1 MPVVRAGGGSE
12 LLVAAGSA
20 RWWRERERRLFRRRP
35 RADGL
40 TIERI
45 IEAALAVVDQD
56 GLEALTV
63 RRIASEFETGSASLY
78 RHFSSR
84 EELLVLLVDHVIG
97 DVRLPPA
104 RFRGRAKVE
113 WLAVELRRVLMDHPE
128 LVSALRAAPLLGP
141 NAMRGAESGL
151 ASLIESGYEPD
162 VAVRAY
168 LALVDYVLG
177 TVFFDTRESSRRL
190 GRGAASGERIDALPG
205 EAFPTLR
212 AHQAEFA
219 LPSQAEVFSFGLR
232 AFLDGLERR
241 YRGSPGSTDASS
253 AR

>member
-12 LLVAAGSA
+12 LLAAAGSA
-20 RWWRERERRLFRRRP
+20 RWWRERETRLVRRRP
-35 RADGL
+35 RTDGL

-45 IEAALAVVDQD
+45 IEVALAVVDDD

-63 RRIASEFETGSASLY
+63 RRIASEFATGSASLY
-78 RHFSSR
+78 RHLSSR

-104 RFRGRAKVE
+104 RLRGRAKVE
-113 WLAVELRRVLMDHPE
+113 RLAAELRRVLMDHPG
-128 LVSALRAAPLLGP
+128 LVPALRAAPLLGP
-141 NAMRGAESGL
+141 NAMRGAERGL
-151 ASLIESGYEPD
+151 ASLIEAGYEPG

-177 TVFFDTRESSRRL
+177 TVFFDTRSSSHRR
-190 GRGAASGERIDALPG
+190 GRGTAGRDRIDALPA

-212 AHQAEFA
+212 AHRAA
-219 LPSQAEVFSFGLR
+219 LAAPSEEEVFWFGLR

-241 YRGSPGSTDASS
+241 YPGPTSSTNASS

>member
-1 MPVVRAGGGSE
+1 MPVVRAGGGPE
-12 LLVAAGSA
+12 LPAVAGSA
-20 RWWRERERRLFRRRP
+20 RWWRQRESRLFRRRP

-45 IEAALAVVDQD
+45 IEVALGVIDGD

-78 RHFSSR
+78 RHFASR
-84 EELLVLLVDHVIG
+84 EELLVLLVDDVIG
-97 DVRLPPA
+97 SVRLPPA
-104 RFRGRAKVE
+104 RLSGRARVE
-113 WLAVELRRVLMDHPE
+113 WLAGELRRVLMNHPH
-128 LVSALRAAPLLGP
+128 LVPALRASPLLGP
-141 NAMRGAESGL
+141 NAMRGADSGL
-151 ASLIESGYEPD
+151 ASLIEAGYEPV

-177 TVFFDTRESSRRL
+177 TVFFDTRSPSRR
-190 GRGAASGERIDALPG
+190 GRGAASGERIETLPDGAL
-205 EAFPTLR
+205 PTLR
-212 AHQAEFA
+212 AHQAAFA
-219 LPSQAEVFSFGLR
+219 APSEEEVFSFGLR

-241 YRGSPGSTDASS
+241 FLGSSSSTDAST

>member
-1 MPVVRAGGGSE
+1 MHAGGDPE
-12 LLVAAGSA
+12 PLAVAGSA
-20 RWWRERERRLFRRRP
+20 RWWREREGRLFRRRP

-45 IEAALAVVDQD
+45 IQVALHVVDED

-78 RHFSSR
+78 RHLSSR

-104 RFRGRAKVE
+104 RLAGRAKVE
-113 WLAVELRRVLMDHPE
+113 WLASELRRVLMAHPA
-128 LVSALRAAPLLGP
+128 LVPALRASPLLGP

-151 ASLIESGYEPD
+151 ASLVASGYRPD
-162 VAVRAY
+162 VAVLAY
-168 LALVDYVLG
+168 RALVDYVLG
-177 TVFFDTRESSRRL
+177 TVFFDA
-190 GRGAASGERIDALPG
+190 RGAGPRAARGTASGERIDALPAD
-205 EAFPTLR
+205 AFPVLR
-212 AHQAEFA
+212 THRTEFA
-219 LPSQAEVFSFGLR
+219 APSEDDVFSFGLR
-232 AFLDGLERR
+232 ALLDGLERR
-241 YRGSPGSTDASS
+241 FLGPSPSTNASN

>member
-1 MPVVRAGGGSE
+1 M
-12 LLVAAGSA
+12 AGSA
-20 RWWRERERRLFRRRP
+20 GWWRERERRLFRRRP

-45 IEAALAVVDQD
+45 IEVALGVVDGE

-63 RRIASEFETGSASLY
+63 RRIASALDTGSASLY

-104 RFRGRAKVE
+104 RLAGRAKVE
-113 WLAVELRRVLMDHPE
+113 WLSAELRRVLMDHPS
-128 LVSALRAAPLLGP
+128 LVPALRASPLLGP
-141 NAMRGAESGL
+141 NAMRGAENGL
-151 ASLIESGYEPD
+151 ASLVEAGYDPA

-177 TVFFDTRESSRRL
+177 TVFFDTSSSGRRAD
-190 GRGAASGERIDALPG
+190 GGTTSGERIDALPA

-212 AHQAEFA
+212 AHRAAFVV
-219 LPSQAEVFSFGLR
+219 PSREDVFSFGLR

-241 YRGSPGSTDASS
+241 FLGGSPSTHASS

>member
-1 MPVVRAGGGSE
+1 MRAGGGSE
-12 LLVAAGSA
+12 VPPVAGSA
-20 RWWRERERRLFRRRP
+20 RWWRQRERRLFRRRP

-45 IEAALAVVDQD
+45 IEVALGVIDGD

-84 EELLVLLVDHVIG
+84 EELLVLLVDNVIG
-97 DVRLPPA
+97 SVRLPPA
-104 RFRGRAKVE
+104 RLSGRAKVE
-113 WLAVELRRVLMDHPE
+113 WLAGELRRVLMSHPH
-128 LVSALRAAPLLGP
+128 LVPALRASPLLGP
-141 NAMRGAESGL
+141 NAMRGADSAL
-151 ASLIESGYEPD
+151 ASLIEAGYEPV

-177 TVFFDTRESSRRL
+177 TVFFDTRTSSRRR
-190 GRGAASGERIDALPG
+190 GRGTASGERIDALPD

-212 AHQAEFA
+212 AHQVAFA
-219 LPSQAEVFSFGLR
+219 APSEEEVFSFGLR

-241 YRGSPGSTDASS
+241 FLGSSSSTNASS

>member
-1 MPVVRAGGGSE
+1 MPVVHAGGGSE
-12 LLVAAGSA
+12 PELAAVAGSA
-20 RWWRERERRLFRRRP
+20 RWWQERERRLFRRRP

-45 IEAALAVVDQD
+45 IHVALAVVDRY

-78 RHFSSR
+78 RHLSSR

-97 DVRLPPA
+97 DVRPPPRRLP
-104 RFRGRAKVE
+104 GRAKVE
-113 WLAVELRRVLMDHPE
+113 WLAGELRRVLMDHPD
-128 LVSALRAAPLLGP
+128 LVPALRASPLLGP

-151 ASLIESGYEPD
+151 ASLVEAGYEPE

-168 LALVDYVLG
+168 HALVDYVLG
-177 TVFFDTRESSRRL
+177 TVFFDTRAPSRRR
-190 GRGAASGERIDALPG
+190 GRGAGSGERIDALPG

-212 AHQAEFA
+212 AHRAAFA
-219 LPSQAEVFSFGLR
+219 VPSEQEVFAFGLR
-232 AFLDGLERR
+232 AFLDGLEHRFLR
-241 YRGSPGSTDASS
+241 PSTNASS

>member
-1 MPVVRAGGGSE
+1 MAGT
-12 LLVAAGSA
+12 A
-20 RWWRERERRLFRRRP
+20 RWWREREGRLFRRRP
-35 RADGL
+35 RTDGL

-45 IEAALAVVDQD
+45 IEAALRVVDDD

-78 RHFSSR
+78 RHLSSR

-97 DVRLPPA
+97 DVRLPSA
-104 RFRGRAKVE
+104 RLAGRARVE
-113 WLAVELRRVLMDHPE
+113 WLAGELRRVLMRHPD
-128 LVSALRAAPLLGP
+128 LVPALRASPLLGP

-151 ASLIESGYEPD
+151 ASLIESGYPPE
-162 VAVRAY
+162 VAVPAY

-177 TVFFDTRESSRRL
+177 TVFFDTRSASRRRA
-190 GRGAASGERIDALPG
+190 RGTASGERIDALAS

-212 AHQAEFA
+212 AHRAEFA
-219 LPSQAEVFSFGLR
+219 VPSEDDVFAFGLR
-232 AFLDGLERR
+232 ALLDGLERR
-241 YRGSPGSTDASS
+241 FLGPGSSTDASS